1 MDITQFHAAF
11 FEESREGLDAMEAGL
26 LGLEESGRADA
37 ETVNTIFRAAHSIK
51 GGAATFGF
59 GAVTDLTH
67 VLETLLDQARSGGR
81 VLDSEATGAL
91 LASVDVLR
99 DLLAVYEQGGPDI
112 EARIDH
118 AALAQARVGLDRM
131 LAGAAGAAT
140 TTNTSTATTDT
151 GPDHWRIAFH
161 PLPSLFMSGND
172 PLRILRE
179 LAGLGEMTVECH
191 DRELPAFAS
200 LDPHEAHLGWTLTL
214 PGTVK
219 RGDIDEAFA
228 WVEDQCELEI
238 EAVAKVEAA
247 PAEAAGNTA
256 TQNSPAANAPA
267 RGGNDADTSIRVAVN
282 KVDALINLVGE
293 LVITQAMLR
302 QRAQS
307 LDPVANEALLSGL
320 EQLDRNTRDLQ
331 EAVMGVRMLPV
342 EFAFSRFPRMVRDLA
357 SRLNKKVRLKT
368 SGEATELDKGVIEKI
383 VDPLVH
389 LVRNAIDHGL
399 ESPEERRA
407 AGKDETGTIT
417 HDAPPT
423 RAGTSSSRSA
433 TTAAG
438 WTASASCAR
447 PPNAT
452 CRCPTNPPIRRCGT
466 WCSHP
471 GFSTA
476 DALTDLSGRGVGM
489 DVVKSNIIALG
500 GNVEIRSAR
509 GQGSTISIRLPLTL
523 AIMDGMS
530 VAVGDEVFII
540 PLNMVVESLQPGAGD
555 VRTVTN
561 EGRVLRVREEYLPL
575 LNLAAT
581 YGLPA
586 PRRDDTPP
594 IAVVVECDGRKLALE
609 VDELV
614 GQQQV
619 VVKNLEANYRRIARR
634 LRRHDPGRRPRRADR
649 RRRRPGPG
657 RAPARRRLT
666 RQHRLR
672 RTRHEH
678 RHHQER
684 RQRQRC
690 RGRGV
695 PDLHPGGRGVRR
707 RHPEGA
713 GDPRLRRRHP
723 HARRAGVHQGRGQP
737 ARHHRPGGRPA
748 HQVQAGATSATTRR
762 R

>member
-112 EARIDH
+112 EGRIDH
-118 AALAQARVGLDRM
+118 AALAQARAGLDRM

-140 TTNTSTATTDT
+140 TSNTAQAAADT

-214 PGTVK
+214 AGTVK

-247 PAEAAGNTA
+247 PVEAAANTSA
-256 TQNSPAANAPA
+256 PAANAAA
-267 RGGNDADTSIRVAVN
+267 RGGNEADTSIRVAVN

-342 EFAFSRFPRMVRDLA
+342 EFAFSRFPRMVRDVA

-389 LVRNAIDHGL
+389 LMRNAIDHGL

-407 AGKDETGTIT
+407 AGKDETGTISMSAA
-417 HDAPPT
+417 HQGGHIIIEVGDDGRGLDRERILRKAAERNLPVPDEPT
-423 RAGTSSSRSA
+423 DSQV
-433 TTAAG
+433 
-438 WTASASCAR
+438 WDLVF
-447 PPNAT
+447 
-452 CRCPTNPPIRRCGT
+452 
-466 WCSHP
+466 HP

-489 DVVKSNIIALG
+489 DVVKSNIVALG

-561 EGRVLRVREEYLPL
+561 EGRVLRVRDEFLPL

-594 IAVVVECDGRKLALE
+594 IAVVVECDGRTLALE

-619 VVKNLEANYRRIARR
+619 VVKNLEANYRRIDGVSGATI
-634 LRRHDPGRRPRRADR
+634 LGDGRVALIVD
-649 RRRRPGPG
+649 
-657 RAPARRRLT
+657 
-666 RQHRLR
+666 
-672 RTRHEH
+672 
-678 RHHQER
+678 
-684 RQRQRC
+684 
-690 RGRGV
+690 
-695 PDLHPGGRGVRR
+695 
-707 RHPEGA
+707 
-713 GDPRLRRRHP
+713 
-723 HARRAGVHQGRGQP
+723 AGVLGQAARLP
-737 ARHHRPGGRPA
+737 AA
-748 HQVQAGATSATTRR
+748 A
-762 R
+762 